1 MEAELKVGEVWG
13 VQVEVGERG
22 GEYGERV
29 KRQKGEGKGRKEGE
43 EDKEGDNER
52 GRGEKKEREED
63 KEGDNGREEGEGE
76 RQGGR

>member
-22 GEYGERV
+22 REYGERV

-43 EDKEGDNER
+43 EDKEGDN
-52 GRGEKKEREED
+52 
-63 KEGDNGREEGEGE
+63 GREERE
-76 RQGGR
+76 